1 MTYPQRLVLAVST
14 AALLF
19 SGCGSTATQPPVPTP
34 QATAAL
40 LDTPAPVP
48 SVPSQAESSLLA
60 SMTARYDECSPN
72 QPPSGLLVA
81 DATCR
86 TVDGVRVDGAQYLS
100 AAAASAAFKAQAG
113 AKKGTRCSAGAY
125 LGNYK
130 VGGKTTGQLGC
141 NGDATTIAWTV
152 PKLRLYLSAYV
163 VSLPAPALYAWWQ
176 RNWTVDS
183 VSSTATTGEKAVP
196 VAAVATPEPVAVV
209 DTPAPVD
216 NPPASTEPSPAD
228 VHPAT
233 PAAIRFNQTWTTP
246 YNSTTCGDWNYK
258 MTPEQRWTMA
268 ADLLY
273 AVRGV
278 TALPPDDLI
287 TEFGTG
293 ISTSCTPTD
302 VLKVNEAA
310 AALYTLAQ
318 GVYGP

>member
-1 MTYPQRLVLAVST
+1 MTHPQRLVLAVSA
-14 AALLF
+14 AALLV

-60 SMTARYDECSPN
+60 SMTARYGECGPN
-72 QPPSGLLVA
+72 QPPGGLLVA
-81 DATCR
+81 DVACT
-86 TVDGVRVDGAQYLS
+86 TAKGVRVDGAEYAT
-100 AAAASAAFKAQAG
+100 AAAVTSAFKTEAA

-125 LGNYK
+125 LGTYK
-130 VGGKTTGQLGC
+130 VGGTTAGQLGC
-141 NGDATTIAWTV
+141 NGTAETIAWTV
-152 PKLRLYLSAYV
+152 PKLRLYLSAYNV
-163 VSLPAPALYAWWQ
+163 PMAALYTWWQ
-176 RNWTVDS
+176 RNWTVDT
-183 VSSTATTGEKAVP
+183 VTGTATTGEKAAP

-233 PAAIRFNQTWTTP
+233 PAAIRFNQTWTTS
-246 YNSTTCGDWNYK
+246 YNSTTCGDWNYN

-287 TEFGTG
+287 TEFASG

>member
-1 MTYPQRLVLAVST
+1 MTHPQRLVLAVST

-19 SGCGSTATQPPVPTP
+19 YGCASTATQPPVPTLQVTP
-34 QATAAL
+34 AL

-60 SMTARYDECSPN
+60 AMTARYGECGPN
-72 QPPSGLLVA
+72 QPPGGLLVA
-81 DATCR
+81 DVACT
-86 TVDGVRVDGAQYLS
+86 TAKGVRVDGAQYAT
-100 AAAASAAFKAQAG
+100 AAAVTSAFKTQAA

-125 LGNYK
+125 LGTYK
-130 VGGKTTGQLGC
+130 VGGTTAGQLGC
-141 NGDATTIAWTV
+141 NGTAETIAWTV
-152 PKLRLYLSAYV
+152 PKLRLYLSAYNV
-163 VSLPAPALYAWWQ
+163 PMAALYAWWQ
-176 RNWTVDS
+176 HYWTVGS
-183 VSSTATTGEKAVP
+183 VSSAATTGEKAVP
-196 VAAVATPEPVAVV
+196 VPVAVV

-228 VHPAT
+228 VYPAT
-233 PAAIRFNQTWTTP
+233 PADIRFKQTWTTS
-246 YNSTTCGDWNYK
+246 YNATTCGDWNYN

-287 TEFGTG
+287 TEFASG